1 MRYLKTYHKLFESS
15 IDKFTEDFINN
26 IKDICLDLTDVYY
39 QVDVKVGTY
48 SLMSGPEQAFNRLRP
63 GDKVH
68 VDSLNI
74 NIVTESPYKG
84 FNQHIMI
91 STLEKIKSFSS
102 DFNFLVDVYV
112 GVDDYADDE
121 FISAD
126 DAMSLCKDDAR
137 FPMSDY
143 TDITII
149 IY

>member
-1 MRYLKTYHKLFESS
+1 MRYLRKFNESVD
-15 IDKFTEDFINN
+15 DKFSDDFINT
-26 IKDICLDLTDVYY
+26 IKDICLDLTDIYY
-39 QVDVKVGTY
+39 KITVRNSTY
-48 SLMSGPEQAFNRLRP
+48 SLMSGPEQAFNTLRP
-63 GDKVH
+63 GDKVI
-68 VDSLNI
+68 VDSLKIDVSTNSDE
-74 NIVTESPYKG
+74 VG
-84 FNQHIMI
+84 FDSDILR
-91 STLEKIKSFSS
+91 STLERVKSFSS
-102 DFNFLVDVYV
+102 EFNFLVDVYV

>member
-1 MRYLKTYHKLFESS
+1 
-15 IDKFTEDFINN
+15 
-26 IKDICLDLTDVYY
+26 
-39 QVDVKVGTY
+39 
-48 SLMSGPEQAFNRLRP
+48 MSGPEQAFNRLRP

>member
-1 MRYLKTYHKLFESS
+1 MKYLKIYEEFESS
-15 IDKFTEDFINN
+15 ADKFTEDFIDN
-26 IKDICLDLTDVYY
+26 IKDICLDLTDIYY

-63 GDKVH
+63 GDKVL

-74 NIVTESPYKG
+74 FILTESPYKG
-84 FNQHIMI
+84 FNHNIMI
-91 STLEKIKSFSS
+91 STLERIKSFSS

-112 GVDDYADDE
+112 TADDE
-121 FISAD
+121 FISVD
-126 DAMSLCKDDAR
+126 DAMSLCKDDVR

-143 TDITII
+143 TDIMII